1 MKTIGIFYFSGSGN
15 TELVADI
22 IRDKFAELGCTVD
35 LIRME
40 DIIKAGL
47 HLDPDQYDYLGIG
60 CQVIGFGVPRLAM
73 EFIRD
78 LPNSDGKKTFLFRT
92 AGGAAPVNDNASKPI
107 IRSLLKKGYK
117 VEYERIFSIGSNWM
131 VKVDDAVMKQNFEAT
146 KGKAENMCMEILRG
160 DRHILKTGTGLR
172 LLMGI
177 VRTFSSGIL
186 PFMGKDL
193 IVDSACTHCGLCVK
207 NCPSGNIY
215 EMAGR
220 IRFGHSCSSC
230 MRCIDSCPNQA
241 IRFRLLTFL
250 NHNL

>member
-22 IRDKFAELGCTVD
+22 IRDQFEELGCIVD

-60 CQVIGFGVPRLAM
+60 SQVIGFGVPRLVI

-78 LPNSDGKKTFLFRT
+78 LPNSEGKKTFLFRT
-92 AGGAAPVNDNASKPI
+92 AGGVAPINCDASTRI
-107 IRSLLKKGYK
+107 IRSLVEKGYE
-117 VEYERIFSIGSNWM
+117 VQYERVFLES
-131 VKVDDAVMKQNFEAT
+131 MKST
-146 KGKAENMCMEILRG
+146 AETMCLEILRG
-160 DRHILKTGTGLR
+160 EQHILKTGIGLR
-172 LLMGI
+172 LLMGMA
-177 VRTFSSGIL
+177 RTLSSGIL
-186 PFMGKDL
+186 PFMGSDL
-193 IVDSACTHCGLCVK
+193 VIDQACTHCGRCIK

-215 EMAGR
+215 EKNGR

-230 MRCIDSCPNQA
+230 MRCIYSCPNQA
-241 IRFRLLTFL
+241 IRFRILTFL
-250 NHNL
+250 NNNLQHY